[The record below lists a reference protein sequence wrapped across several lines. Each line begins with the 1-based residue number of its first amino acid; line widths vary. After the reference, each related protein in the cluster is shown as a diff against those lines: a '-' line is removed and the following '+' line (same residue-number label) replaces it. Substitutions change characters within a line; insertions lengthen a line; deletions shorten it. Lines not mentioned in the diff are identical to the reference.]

1 MATIFGPGGELLS
14 AGIALPGSTPFGFP
28 TVVLSSIGGI
38 QLDAVLQETHRFE
51 NLVTQYPVE
60 SGATI
65 TDHIINKPL
74 CLEMDGRLTDTPLS
88 LVASLGAGAAGFGA
102 QGLGGTGVASAAAA
116 SAAASALGSITPG
129 ASKDA
134 AISLVQLWK
143 QASTFA
149 VITGLAMYVNMT
161 FEHLEF
167 PREPN
172 NGRSIRVRARLRQI
186 LTVQSLKV
194 SAATVD
200 PSVAAQ
206 AAPTLSKGPVPTQ
219 PAQTIPGGS

>member
-102 QGLGGTGVASAAAA
+102 QGLGEVHPSKAKGKSKELDVDINIGKIIDGFASRMDHREVP
-116 SAAASALGSITPG
+116 ALL
-129 ASKDA
+129 KEFVRQ
-134 AISLVQLWK
+134 SLVRPEFSDEWYNIRFSGRYDQLLDLVGIILDHNYGPSVEILK
-143 QASTFA
+143 KT
-149 VITGLAMYVNMT
+149 M
-161 FEHLEF
+161 
-167 PREPN
+167 
-172 NGRSIRVRARLRQI
+172 RSILG
-186 LTVQSLKV
+186 LMS
-194 SAATVD
+194 SAGH
-200 PSVAAQ
+200 
-206 AAPTLSKGPVPTQ
+206 PTGESIPLS
-219 PAQTIPGGS
+219 